1 MKRLRILTAACLTLL
16 LASAAQAGDPTGSW
30 KWKLNIPTG
39 DTIDVSLKLELK
51 EGKLTGTYSNQ
62 FGDAPIKDASFV
74 DETVTFSVDREI
86 GGSKFTIKYN
96 GKLEGDALKG
106 SVELPDLGGGGPSKT
121 DWNAAR
127 DK

>member
-1 MKRLRILTAACLTLL
+1 
-16 LASAAQAGDPTGSW
+16 
-30 KWKLNIPTG
+30 
-39 DTIDVSLKLELK
+39 
-51 EGKLTGTYSNQ
+51 
-62 FGDAPIKDASFV
+62 V